1 MVVYME
7 REPMVE
13 KKAKTKIKSN
23 KKEEEKPKLNE
34 SNMRVLVLGTDGN
47 NISIVDNQLT
57 PLEIQ
62 SVILNLG
69 KEFGLFEVVK
79 K

>member
-1 MVVYME
+1 MVVCME

-13 KKAKTKIKSN
+13 KSKTKIKS
-23 KKEEEKPKLNE
+23 KKEVKLEEEKKE
-34 SNMRVLVLGTDGN
+34 MRVLVIGTDGN
-47 NISIVDNQLT
+47 NISIIDNQLT
-57 PLEIQ
+57 PLEVQ

-69 KEFGLFEVVK
+69 KEFGLFEVMK